1 MSHPFALQDRF
12 TVLAHRFRQLDRL
25 LTDEKHWWQYQPY
38 HHLGL
43 AFASEAPALAECLEA
58 LSLEEIARLDGDMG
72 ALCTLLAPWIPAGA
86 ELQALS
92 SLAEFV
98 PEPVQC
104 ARAVAMYMPGRKQAQ
119 IEAFTGCLPPHPGPY
134 LEWCAGKGHLG
145 RLVSLHRRSDILSL
159 EWQGELCEE
168 GRRLA
173 ARDGAKMTFVEA
185 DAFAPASGHLIAEH
199 HHAMALH
206 ACGDL
211 HTHLLARVAERRAR
225 GVTLSPC
232 CYHLIR
238 GDRYEPL
245 SLAAKGSALR
255 LGKSDLKLPLQE
267 TVTGGARIAR
277 LREQEVVWRLAF
289 DCLQRQL
296 RGVDEYLPVPNLQK
310 SLLTGGFEAF
320 CGWAAE
326 RKGISLPTGLDYDG
340 FLLMGER
347 RFGDVARMELVRHL
361 FRRPLEIWL
370 LLDRALFLEEQGFEV
385 EVGTFCPKPM
395 TPRNLL
401 IRAVRTHS
409 A

>member
-1 MSHPFALQDRF
+1 M
-12 TVLAHRFRQLDRL
+12 LADRFRQLDCL
-25 LTDEKHWWQYQPY
+25 LTAERRWWQYQPY
-38 HHLGL
+38 HHLGI
-43 AFASEAPALAECLEA
+43 AFAREAPALAKCLAA
-58 LSLEEIARLDGDMG
+58 LTLDEIAHLDGDMD

-86 ELQALS
+86 ELQVLGE
-92 SLAEFV
+92 LAPFA

-104 ARAVAMYMPGRKQAQ
+104 ARAMAMYMPGRKQGQ
-119 IEAFTGCLPPHPGPY
+119 IEAFTGCLPPHQGPY

-145 RLVSLHRRSDILSL
+145 RLVSLHRGAEILSL
-159 EWQGELCEE
+159 EWQGALCEE

-173 ARDGAKMTFVEA
+173 ARDGANMRFVEA
-185 DAFAPASGHLIAEH
+185 DAFATESGALIAPH

-211 HTHLLARVAERRAR
+211 HTHLLTRVAEGGAQ

-238 GDRYEPL
+238 GEHYAPL
-245 SLAAKGSALR
+245 SRAASASALH

-277 LREQEVVWRLAF
+277 LREREVVWRLAF
-289 DCLQRQL
+289 DCLQRQV

-310 SLLTGGFEAF
+310 SLLTGDFEDF
-320 CGWAAE
+320 CHWAAE
-326 RKGISLPTGLDYDG
+326 RKGMGLPAGLDYAA
-340 FLLMGER
+340 LLAQGER

-370 LLDRALFLEEQGFEV
+370 LLDRALFLEEQGYRV

-401 IRAVRTHS
+401 IRAVR
-409 A
+409 AGGI